1 MANYFKPWIDDANAS
16 IDNVIPGEPYESD
29 SQRQNGFQ
37 SGQAASSR
45 RVNTALREATVVAS
59 ALVNL
64 LGDSANNFSALTSSE
79 DVQNAF
85 AAYFGQA
92 VVGMRY
98 DSTTSS
104 LIISFKNGGSQTVPI
119 NSESNVY
126 IVTQNT
132 TMVEIIAEIS
142 NERAMIM
149 IAYVLSSQKYYS
161 LPLIYSDLSAFGH
174 EYAIFGG
181 IYEDNGTK
189 TLISIRIDENGWQP
203 ATFSTIPAIS
213 AGFNINITGSG
224 GEYEFYAKC
233 NVENFGYGLHHFKK
247 FRYANATIDDTATS
261 NFDIHATNA
270 STIIPISLNVMD
282 LDSDSG
288 DVYTSSG
295 TKFSSSDFGEHAHQE
310 AHLES
315 DLSITFF

>member
-1 MANYFKPWIDDANAS
+1 MANYFKPWIDDANVS

-45 RVNTALREATVVAS
+45 RVNTALREATIVAS

-79 DVQNAF
+79 NVQNAF

-104 LIISFKNGGSQTVPI
+104 LIISFKNGGSQTVCI

-132 TMVEIIAEIS
+132 TMAEIIAQIS

-149 IAYVLSSQKYYS
+149 VAYVLSTQKYYS

-203 ATFSTIPAIS
+203 PTFSEIGGMSGHSFTIHETSAQSIS
-213 AGFNINITGSG
+213 ILAHHTDGSS
-224 GEYEFYAKC
+224 EFYSSDSFTKTFT
-233 NVENFGYGLHHFKK
+233 NVEYLELIAIDSRSVTYSSTSHLF
-247 FRYANATIDDTATS
+247 IVDDTEPS
-261 NFDIHATNA
+261 ISEILTN
-270 STIIPISLNVMD
+270 SFNVVRD
-282 LDSDSG
+282 HKYKIYCND
-288 DVYTSSG
+288 DVT
-295 TKFSSSDFGEHAHQE
+295 
-310 AHLES
+310 
-315 DLSITFF
+315 ITF